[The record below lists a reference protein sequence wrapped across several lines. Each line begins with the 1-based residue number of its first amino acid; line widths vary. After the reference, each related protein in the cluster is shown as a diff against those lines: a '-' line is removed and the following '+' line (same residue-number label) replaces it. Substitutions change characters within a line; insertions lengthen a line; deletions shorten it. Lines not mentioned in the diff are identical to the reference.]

1 MKKTKSGKNFFKKL
15 LKDPSVRMQYE
26 KESSKTKF
34 ANASMTRKTTL
45 KDGSTVRYPEEKD
58 LNEILKKLAS
68 DEVVGSTVIPKNA
81 PESDKIKYK
90 LCSKILEYKLNKNLT
105 QKELAEKI
113 GLDEPE
119 TSRVLHYKIERYS
132 IECLLGY
139 AMTLYPNLTLEVLAA

>member
-1 MKKTKSGKNFFKKL
+1 MS
-15 LKDPSVRMQYE
+15 
-26 KESSKTKF
+26 
-34 ANASMTRKTTL
+34 RKIKL

-58 LNEILKKLAS
+58 LQDILKKLS
-68 DEVVGSTVIPKNA
+68 FDDVIGSTVIPKNA

-90 LCSKILEYKLNKNLT
+90 LCGKILEYKLVKNMT

-132 IECLLGY
+132 IERLLGY
-139 AMTLYPNLTLEVLAA
+139 AMTLYPKLTIEVLAA